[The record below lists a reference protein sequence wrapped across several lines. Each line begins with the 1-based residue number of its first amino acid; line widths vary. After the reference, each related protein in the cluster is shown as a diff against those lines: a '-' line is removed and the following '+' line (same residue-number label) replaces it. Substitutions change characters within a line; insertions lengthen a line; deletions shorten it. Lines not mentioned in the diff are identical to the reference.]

1 MSLLKAEARGF
12 HAETL
17 QDKQRCRW
25 PAPAGCFQLLLPW
38 AKVVPAG
45 ATPNLLLS
53 HTADTGTVFQHLSKM
68 HQAIPEMR
76 VPHAALEVAAE
87 DASIFQLVF
96 SHISPFTLA
105 LAVELSSQRTI
116 ECLGVKLA
124 PDTILIAPRGR
135 RGASLVA
142 SGQVFRFVC

>member
-25 PAPAGCFQLLLPW
+25 PAPAGCFGLLLPW

-53 HTADTGTVFQHLSKM
+53 HTADAGTVFQLSKM
-68 HQAIPEMR
+68 HQAIPEMW
-76 VPHAALEVAAE
+76 VPHAALEAAAE

-96 SHISPFTLA
+96 SHILLFTLA